1 MKGIVEVK
9 ETIYT
14 TAKQLSRHVSTG
26 WEPKIYSQLL
36 GWTQTGES
44 EKRGGILTACFWHQI
59 LGARLNGLLG
69 THSEKRGDL
78 TACY

>member
-36 GWTQTGES
+36 GWTQTGEL
-44 EKRGGILTACFWHQI
+44 EKGGGF
-59 LGARLNGLLG
+59 
-69 THSEKRGDL
+69 
-78 TACY
+78 

>member
-36 GWTQTGES
+36 GWTQTGEL
-44 EKRGGILTACFWHQI
+44 EKGG
-59 LGARLNGLLG
+59 
-69 THSEKRGDL
+69 GDFNRVFL
-78 TACY
+78 ASNFGD